1 MTTMADEHPRG
12 ILLYSAHCVYN
23 PSFSNFSYFFS
34 SGLKTRAERLFP
46 HPLNKSPHTEVN
58 NINTYVSGVRAGAL
72 LKLIFQNVFLLWLQL
87 QGSPPVRT
95 SPSGNQS
102 LCRDGAGLKKG
113 KPGLGRGRPG
123 GVTISGVS
131 LAGGDRPGAEHQRQ
145 DLSECLPQETQLL
158 PTFLASR

>member
-1 MTTMADEHPRG
+1 MRYEMTTMADEHPRG
-12 ILLYSAHCVYN
+12 ILIYSAHCVYN

-95 SPSGNQS
+95 PPSGNQS
-102 LCRDGAGLKKG
+102 SCRDGGGSEEG
-113 KPGLGRGRPG
+113 KTGPWERQTGWCDRPRGRPRG
-123 GVTISGVS
+123 RGPAWGRT
-131 LAGGDRPGAEHQRQ
+131 P
-145 DLSECLPQETQLL
+145 ETG
-158 PTFLASR
+158 PV